1 MTDDDIKEPAEDLET
16 EGADAGDAV
25 AAPGAA
31 VPGSFGMDDPL
42 GELMDTNFLEYAAYV
57 IKDRAIPD
65 VYDGLKPVQRRILHS
80 LWKMDDGRFHKV
92 ANVIGQTMQYH
103 PHGDASIGDAL
114 VVLANKEYFIDR
126 QGNFGN
132 IHTGDSASAARYIE
146 CRLTP
151 LAHEVLFNP
160 EITEF
165 VDSYDGRN
173 REPVSLPA
181 KLPVVLMLGAEGI
194 AVGLSTSILPHNFN
208 ELIDAQVAIL
218 EGSPFECFPDFLT
231 AGIMDVSEYDDGRGR
246 VRVRAHIDMVDDKTL
261 VIREVPAGVST
272 EALMEDIEKAVKAGK
287 IKISAINDYTAEKVE
302 IEIKLP
308 RGIHAD
314 EAIRQLYAY
323 TKCEVNVTSNIV
335 VIHGRNPRVMTVSE
349 ILRLVTERLVDNLG
363 RELELELKRLQE
375 RFHEKTLAQLF
386 IENRVYQRIEE
397 CETAEAVH
405 AEVRAGLAPFQ
416 DQLAREITEADI
428 EKLLELSIRRI
439 SRFDINRN
447 RREIDEIL
455 QTLAAAWHNL
465 RHLVPYAIRHL
476 KGLKKKYGKLFPR
489 HTRIEAF
496 DAVNAREVALQNLK
510 VHHDRTGQFIGTA
523 VKSSSK
529 DAEPLVCTEFDRLVL
544 FRNDG
549 VFRVIP
555 VQDKVFVGPIKE
567 WFKADKRQVYSMFY
581 REKKASGRWF
591 AKRFRVAGY
600 IMNKDYPTIPKGC
613 IVEAVYDKYNVVA
626 RIELEDTRRSKDEE
640 SELDFNTIE
649 LRSPGA
655 RGFKITDRG
664 VKRMT
669 LTKRGTDEPPE
680 ELEAMLAAVAA
691 KAAATAAETEE
702 SDVADE
708 ENMADEA
715 GEVAAPINAVV
726 LEIAAHWRLR
736 ADELVSVIGRFLP
749 DAPPAIAPVAI
760 EAKTETLPAEP
771 EAFSQPVPEAES
783 MEIKP
788 KSRRGRKQV
797 AKEEEAAPVTAKAK
811 KSTVKHGAPEI
822 SEPPAPHA
830 KAEKPAAPVSHA
842 KTEKPAAPASHA
854 KTEKP
859 AVPASHAKT
868 EKPAA
873 PTHHAKHEKAEEKP
887 VLRPAPLPRPRK
899 LVDEDGDF
907 FLS

>member
-1 MTDDDIKEPAEDLET
+1 MTDDDIKDPEELET
-16 EGADAGDAV
+16 DEAPAVEAV
-25 AAPGAA
+25 AGRGGSVPGAL
-31 VPGSFGMDDPL
+31 GMDDPL
-42 GELMDTNFLEYAAYV
+42 GELMDSNFLEYAAYV

-151 LAHEVLFNP
+151 LAHEILFNP
-160 EITEF
+160 DITEF
-165 VDSYDGRN
+165 VPSYDGRN
-173 REPVSLPA
+173 QEPVSLPA

-231 AGIMDVSEYDDGRGR
+231 GGIMDVSDYDDGAGR
-246 VRVRAHIDMVDDKTL
+246 VRVRAHIDKADDKTL

-272 EALMEDIEKAVKAGK
+272 DALMEDIEKAVKSGK
-287 IKISAINDYTAEKVE
+287 IKIAAINDYTAEKVE

-323 TKCEVNVTSNIV
+323 TKCEVSVTSNIV

-363 RELELELKRLQE
+363 RELEIELKQLQE

-386 IENRVYQRIEE
+386 IENRVYQLIEE
-397 CETAEAVH
+397 CETSEAVH
-405 AEVRAGLAPFQ
+405 VAVRTGLAPFQ
-416 DQLAREITEADI
+416 ERLAREITEADI
-428 EKLLELSIRRI
+428 ERLLELSIRRI

-455 QTLAAAWHNL
+455 KALSTAWHNL
-465 RHLVPYAIRHL
+465 RHLVPYAIRYL
-476 KGLKKKYGKLFPR
+476 KGVKQKYGKSFPR
-489 HTRIEAF
+489 HTRIEVFA
-496 DAVNAREVALQNLK
+496 AVNAREVALQNLK
-510 VHHDRTGQFIGTA
+510 VHHDRSGQFIGTS

-529 DAEPLVCTEFDRLVL
+529 DAEPLVCTEFDRLAL

-567 WFKADKRQVYSMFY
+567 WFKADKRQVYSMLY
-581 REKKASGRWF
+581 REKKGGGRWF

-600 IMNKDYPTIPKGC
+600 IMNKEYPTIPKGC

-626 RIELEDTRRSKDEE
+626 RLELEDTRRAKDEVL
-640 SELDFNTIE
+640 ELDFNAIE

-655 RGFKITDRG
+655 RGFKIADRG
-664 VKRMT
+664 VTRMT
-669 LTKRGTDEPPE
+669 LIKRGTDEPPE
-680 ELEAMLAAVAA
+680 ELEAMLAAAAA
-691 KAAATAAETEE
+691 KSTAALAVE
-702 SDVADE
+702 AE
-708 ENMADEA
+708 ENDDADDENIAGEA
-715 GEVAAPINAVV
+715 EEVAAPVNAAV
-726 LEIAAHWRLR
+726 LEIAALWRLR
-736 ADELVSVIGRFLP
+736 ADQVVHVIEHFLP
-749 DAPPAIAPVAI
+749 LPSSGAASAVAGPADEPAAPSSP
-760 EAKTETLPAEP
+760 TRSSEP
-771 EAFSQPVPEAES
+771 PPPPLATRSA
-783 MEIKP
+783 
-788 KSRRGRKQV
+788 SRRGGKG
-797 AKEEEAAPVTAKAK
+797 ATAPAASAEPL
-811 KSTVKHGAPEI
+811 P
-822 SEPPAPHA
+822 PPARA
-830 KAEKPAAPVSHA
+830 KHEKPPPPARAKHEKPAPP
-842 KTEKPAAPASHA
+842 PAR
-854 KTEKP
+854 
-859 AVPASHAKT
+859 
-868 EKPAA
+868 
-873 PTHHAKHEKAEEKP
+873 AKHEKAPLPSAKPEPPQPPTRAKHEKTPPPASARPEKVEEKTAARP
-887 VLRPAPLPRPRK
+887 VPRPRPRK